1 MQCESTA
8 CGTGESPLCS
18 SCSAQVSHELQLF
31 PALYSYC
38 EAALTPSQRLGRD
51 RVRGGRPGS
60 TKLNQA
66 ALSAREDIISILA
79 SWSSLVVD
87 ERRTSTIPERNV
99 KDMSAFL
106 LANLEWL
113 SFHPAAHD
121 MVTEIHHV
129 AEAAKIAVD
138 PESAVRLRLGSCAER
153 RCNGTA
159 YVTAQPSATLSYQL
173 RCSFSRER
181 LPLSVTDDPAP
192 ASARP
197 RCPVIQARIVET
209 ADRQATGPLL
219 PTDLAATVA
228 GVPHATIR
236 KWASR
241 GKLTRYGQATRA
253 RYDLHEIIAL
263 MNGKDVP

>member
-1 MQCESTA
+1 MQCESAA
-8 CGTGESPLCS
+8 CGTGESRLCS
-18 SCSAQVSHELQLF
+18 SCFNQVSHELQLL

-38 EAALTPSQRLGRD
+38 EAALAPSQRTGRE

-60 TKLNQA
+60 TKLNHA

-87 ERRTSTIPERNV
+87 ERRVVTIPERNV

-106 LANLEWL
+106 TANLEWL
-113 SFHPAAHD
+113 AQHPAAND
-121 MVTEIHHV
+121 LVTEIHHV
-129 AEAAKIAVD
+129 AEAAKVAVD
-138 PESAVRLRLGSCAER
+138 PDSAVRLRLGSCAQR

-159 YVTAQPSATLSYQL
+159 YVTAQSSATLSYQL
-173 RCSFSRER
+173 RCTFSRER
-181 LPLSVTDDPAP
+181 LPLSITDNTPPAQ
-192 ASARP
+192 ARP
-197 RCPVIQARIVET
+197 RCPVIQARIIET
-209 ADRQATGPLL
+209 ASTQATGQLL

-241 GKLTRYGQATRA
+241 GKLTRYGQPTRA

-263 MNGKDVP
+263 MNNKYAS